1 MTVYIG
7 RRGAVGAT
15 ITPTSGNTAAVKVF
29 LPFLENSLQEMHEPI
44 ADNAARAVRD
54 LHGEQSVAG
63 KKWGEGN
70 LKVVLEPEQAP
81 ILFAGA
87 LGTSTIASLGNGKY
101 KHIFTRKAANEITAI
116 NFYVDRGTDKI
127 DLPFSGIDQLD
138 LEFSEDVASVSVSV
152 ISQFP
157 VVRPSNVVETPVYL
171 DTESPPLYTFKTAKV
186 YLGTNGAAS
195 ATLALRE
202 FSMSLNNNLER
213 IYAPNDNDV
222 DRIVSKGF
230 EASGSMRLLSE
241 DETYKNAFSNLTK
254 YSLAVVFNESA
265 TTGEIVIYF
274 PRIRI
279 QKLSQSRPIDDL
291 QEETIEFVA
300 ETANY
305 PMYIQVTNEQ
315 AKYAP

>member
-7 RRGAVGAT
+7 RRGALGAT
-15 ITPTSGNTAAVKVF
+15 VTPTSGNTAAVKVF

-44 ADNAARAVRD
+44 GDNAARAVRD
-54 LHGEQSVAG
+54 LNGEQSVEG
-63 KKWGEGN
+63 KKWGEGEV
-70 LKVVLEPEQAP
+70 KVVLEPEQAP
-81 ILFAGA
+81 VLFAGA
-87 LGTSTIASLGNGKY
+87 LGRSTITSLGNGRY
-101 KHIFTRKAANEITAI
+101 RHIFTRKPENEITSI

-127 DLPFSGIDQLD
+127 DFPFSGIDELS
-138 LEFSEDVASVSVSV
+138 LEFSEDIASINCSV

-157 VVRPSNVVETPVYL
+157 VVRPSNVAETPTYL
-171 DTESPPLYTFKTAKV
+171 DTENPPLYTFKTAKV
-186 YLGTNGAAS
+186 QLGTNGAAS
-195 ATLALRE
+195 TTLALRE
-202 FSMSLNNNLER
+202 CSVTLNNNLER

-230 EASGSMRLLSE
+230 EASGSMRLLLE
-241 DETYKNAFSNLTK
+241 DETYKNAFKNLTK
-254 YSLAVVFNESA
+254 YSLAIIFNESA
-265 TTGEIVIYF
+265 TTGEIVLYF

-279 QKLSQSRPIDDL
+279 QSYNQNRPIDDL
-291 QEETIEFVA
+291 MEQTIDWVA